1 MIDRRQAMLQQ
12 TKRLLVVHFF
22 YVIALLCS
30 YFLAYELRFD
40 FDVPDNFREQRNG
53 NFLWV
58 MGLKWLFLWQAGQ
71 FKSIMAYFHLHDAL
85 RLFVA
90 LALVGFCLLF
100 MWYSLGGT
108 RVAPRSVILTD
119 FLLGFFMI
127 AAFRVSLRLRL
138 SGSTL

>member
-71 FKSIMAYFHLHDAL
+71 FKSIMAYFRLHDAL

-108 RVAPRSVILTD
+108 KSSASLGYSHGLPAWILYD
-119 FLLGFFMI
+119 C
-127 AAFRVSLRLRL
+127 SL
-138 SGSTL
+138 SGEFEATLERSTL